1 MKLRFDTLFARLA
14 LMSIGLV
21 LVVHAIGLVLLDR
34 ERLRLEVEQTRRVIA
49 LSTQAQASG
58 SALGLAVSAMLGT
71 SFVEA
76 NDAVSFGCPKP
87 CTDTFGPFEQH
98 LRSVMPPG
106 THVVADSHTRT
117 LWARYAGAKYWIT
130 LPSTMPSVKRFI
142 GASSLTMVVG
152 VVLAIFGAWRI
163 QRPLRRLAQ
172 AARDFRLG
180 NRPTAVPVGGPRE
193 VKDVIANFN
202 EMVSELAQGEQERA
216 VMLAGLAHD
225 LRAPITRMQVRAD
238 LLPDAATR
246 RGFLRDAE
254 ALSRIVT
261 QFLDFAGEGGE
272 PSPVAGVD
280 AHCWQH
286 YGGELDD
293 TLVSVDLRA
302 GEGFRL
308 PLVMLDRILSNLIEN
323 AMTYGEPPVAIV
335 TQAVPQG
342 YRLTVYDHGPGI
354 PEAELERALRP
365 FVRLDAARGGDAH
378 CGLGLAIVK
387 RLVRQQRG
395 TFVASNA
402 ADGGFMVTMTFPAEP
417 AA

>member
-1 MKLRFDTLFARLA
+1 MKRTFDTLFARLA
-14 LMSIGLV
+14 LMAIGLV

-71 SFVEA
+71 SFVDTR
-76 NDAVSFGCPKP
+76 DAVAFGCPKP
-87 CTDTFGPFEQH
+87 CTDTYGPFERH
-98 LRSVMPPG
+98 LREAMPPG
-106 THVVADSHTRT
+106 THVVADGHTRT
-117 LWARYAGAKYWIT
+117 LWARYPGAKYWIT
-130 LPSTMPSVKRFI
+130 LPSTMPSVTRFI
-142 GASSLTMVVG
+142 GASSLTMLVG
-152 VVLAIFGAWRI
+152 IGLAIFGAWRI

-172 AARDFRLG
+172 AARDFRPG
-180 NRPTAVPVGGPRE
+180 NRQPAVPIGGPRE
-193 VKDVIANFN
+193 VKEVIANFN
-202 EMVSELAQGEQERA
+202 EMVSELSQGEQERA

-246 RGFLRDAE
+246 AGFLRDSE

-261 QFLDFAGEGGE
+261 QFLDFAREGSE
-272 PSPVAGVD
+272 PSPAASVD
-280 AHCWQH
+280 LHCRQH

-293 TLVSVDLRA
+293 GLVSIDLRA
-302 GEGFRL
+302 GEGFQL
-308 PLVMLDRILSNLIEN
+308 PLVDLDRILTNLIEN
-323 AMTYGEPPVAIV
+323 AMTYGEPPVEISTEA
-335 TQAVPQG
+335 AAQG
-342 YRLTVYDHGPGI
+342 YRLIVRDHGSGI

-387 RLVRQQRG
+387 RLVRQHRG
-395 TFVASNA
+395 SFVASNA
-402 ADGGFMVTMTFPAEP
+402 DDGGFVVTMTFPFA
-417 AA
+417 

>member
-1 MKLRFDTLFARLA
+1 
-14 LMSIGLV
+14 
-21 LVVHAIGLVLLDR
+21 
-34 ERLRLEVEQTRRVIA
+34 
-49 LSTQAQASG
+49 
-58 SALGLAVSAMLGT
+58 
-71 SFVEA
+71 
-76 NDAVSFGCPKP
+76 
-87 CTDTFGPFEQH
+87 
-98 LRSVMPPG
+98 
-106 THVVADSHTRT
+106 
-117 LWARYAGAKYWIT
+117 
-130 LPSTMPSVKRFI
+130 
-142 GASSLTMVVG
+142 
-152 VVLAIFGAWRI
+152 
-163 QRPLRRLAQ
+163 
-172 AARDFRLG
+172 
-180 NRPTAVPVGGPRE
+180 
-193 VKDVIANFN
+193 
-202 EMVSELAQGEQERA
+202 
-216 VMLAGLAHD
+216 
-225 LRAPITRMQVRAD
+225 PITRMQVRAD

-246 RGFLRDAE
+246 MGFLRDAE

-272 PSPVAGVD
+272 PSAAAGVD

-308 PLVMLDRILSNLIEN
+308 PLVVLDRILSNLIEN

-342 YRLTVYDHGPGI
+342 YRLTVRDHGPGI

-402 ADGGFMVTMTFPAEP
+402 ADGGFMVTMTFPADP
-417 AA
+417 AG